1 MEESR
6 AIDISR
12 TEQFQSYL
20 KRHNADVRTTAVN
33 NYYHVDVVAE
43 AFTEG
48 FSAGEKSGKQSGKE
62 EIISKL
68 VKNRVEELTQK
79 ATQVYILTSRVVNH
93 IQKKGNKVHSFHL
106 NIFHENPKA
115 ILAINNDLLLNDD
128 FVEDTYSKIF
138 EIKRI
143 FDAIFNVDLDMG
155 LIGSNDLDLE
165 LLSED
170 GYEYS
175 EQFD

>member
-1 MEESR
+1 MSVKTHN
-6 AIDISR
+6 ITG

-20 KRHNADVRTTAVN
+20 RKHNDDVRSTAAN
-33 NYYHVDVVAE
+33 NYYPANVVAD
-43 AFTEG
+43 AFNEG
-48 FSAGEKSGKQSGKE
+48 FSAGEKSGKQAGKE
-62 EIISKL
+62 EIIAKL

-79 ATQVYILTSRVVNH
+79 ATQAYILTTRIVKH
-93 IQKKGNKVHSFHL
+93 IKSKGNTVHSFHL
-106 NIFHENPKA
+106 NIFHENPKV
-115 ILAINNDLLLNDD
+115 IIAINNELLLDD
-128 FVEDTYSKIF
+128 VFIEDTYTKIF
-138 EIKRI
+138 EIKKI
-143 FDAIFNVDLDMG
+143 FDDLFKVDLDMG

>member
-1 MEESR
+1 MSVK
-6 AIDISR
+6 AHNITG

-20 KRHNADVRTTAVN
+20 RKHNDEVRITAAN
-33 NYYHVDVVAE
+33 NYYPANVVAD
-43 AFTEG
+43 AFSEG
-48 FSAGEKSGKQSGKE
+48 FSAGEKSGKKAGKE
-62 EIISKL
+62 EIIAKL
-68 VKNRVEELTQK
+68 VKSRVEELTQK
-79 ATQVYILTSRVVNH
+79 ATQAYILASRIVKH
-93 IQKKGNKVHSFHL
+93 IKTTGYKVHSIHL
-106 NIFHENPKA
+106 NIFHENPKV
-115 ILAINNDLLLNDD
+115 IIAINNDLLLDD
-128 FVEDTYSKIF
+128 AFIEDAYTKIF

-143 FDAIFNVDLDMG
+143 FDELFKVDLDMG

>member
-1 MEESR
+1 MS
-6 AIDISR
+6 AKTKNITG

-20 KRHNADVRTTAVN
+20 RKHNDDVRSTAAN
-33 NYYHVDVVAE
+33 NYYPANVVAE
-43 AFTEG
+43 AFSEG
-48 FSAGEKSGKQSGKE
+48 FTAGEKSGKQAGKE
-62 EIISKL
+62 EIIAKL

-79 ATQVYILTSRVVNH
+79 ATQVYILTSRVINH
-93 IQKKGNKVHSFHL
+93 IKKNGNKVHSFHL
-106 NIFHENPKA
+106 NIFHENPKV
-115 ILAINNDLLLNDD
+115 ILAINNELLLNDE
-128 FVEDTYSKIF
+128 FIEDTYSKIF

-143 FDAIFNVDLDMG
+143 FDEIFNVDLDMG

-175 EQFD
+175 EQFE

>member
-1 MEESR
+1 MSVKTQN
-6 AIDISR
+6 ISG
-12 TEQFQSYL
+12 TELFQSYL
-20 KRHNADVRTTAVN
+20 RKHNDDVRSTAAN
-33 NYYHVDVVAE
+33 NYYPVNVVAD
-43 AFTEG
+43 AFSEG
-48 FSAGEKSGKQSGKE
+48 FNAGEKSGKQSGKE
-62 EIISKL
+62 EIIAKL

-79 ATQVYILTSRVVNH
+79 ATQVHILTSRVVNH
-93 IQKKGNKVHSFHL
+93 IRNNGNKVHSFHL

-115 ILAINNDLLLNDD
+115 ILAVNNDLLLNDA
-128 FVEDTYSKIF
+128 FIEDTYSKIF

-155 LIGSNDLDLE
+155 LIGSSDLDLA

-175 EQFD
+175 EQFE